1 MIGEDRLVEFDC
13 LLDRCRLTVPPRV
26 AEMNEQSES
35 ELQMLQEFIGHVNV
49 AGIAF
54 PCDTVQ
60 VDYAAM
66 GAMGFIAAAQDS
78 DTDGCRTHCTKQ
90 KAP

>member
-1 MIGEDRLVEFDC
+1 
-13 LLDRCRLTVPPRV
+13 
-26 AEMNEQSES
+26 MNEQSES
-35 ELQMLQEFIGHVNV
+35 ELRMLQEFIGHVNV

-66 GAMGFIAAAQDS
+66 GAMGFIAAAQDFLIP
-78 DTDGCRTHCTKQ
+78 TDAEHIALNGR
-90 KAP
+90 PPS